1 MYFGPEVRTLLRF
14 LDHVTLKEET
24 IQDRT
29 PDLETSHYWSID
41 TSVEF
46 MKGPHAYVVA
56 LLICPLLIALIIGYP
71 SILFISLNKQKDRMQ
86 EEEVLSSYGF
96 LYKGYEAKYYYWEIV
111 IFFRK
116 TILGIISV
124 FVENAELQSVFI
136 SITLFLFLS
145 LQLLLSPFTSK
156 FPSLNI
162 LEALSLGVS
171 VLVFSGVTLMLR
183 CNELNKHLM
192 RSIIAW
198 ILFLILMA
206 TFTVMGLG
214 IYRGALGFLDDKLI
228 EKMVYPDKASLE
240 SVPITKR
247 IYGLTKSYLC
257 QFRSFV
263 VVARTEQASEN
274 GLPRVQ

>member
-1 MYFGPEVRTLLRF
+1 MEGETL
-14 LDHVTLKEET
+14 
-24 IQDRT
+24 
-29 PDLETSHYWSID
+29 DLETSHYWSID
-41 TSVEF
+41 TSVKF
-46 MKGPHAYVVA
+46 MRGPHAYVVA

-71 SILFISLNKQKDRMQ
+71 SVLFISLNNQKDRMQ

-96 LYKGYEAKYYYWEIV
+96 LYKGYEAKYFYWEII

-136 SITLFLFLS
+136 SVTLFLFLS
-145 LQLLLSPFTSK
+145 LQLLLSPFSLK
-156 FPSLNI
+156 FTSLNK

-171 VLVFSGVTLMLR
+171 ALVFSGVNLMLR

-206 TFTVMGLG
+206 TFIVMGMG

-240 SVPITKR
+240 SVPITKKM
-247 IYGLTKSYLC
+247 YGLLKSYLC

-263 VVARTEQASEN
+263 VAARTEQAPEN